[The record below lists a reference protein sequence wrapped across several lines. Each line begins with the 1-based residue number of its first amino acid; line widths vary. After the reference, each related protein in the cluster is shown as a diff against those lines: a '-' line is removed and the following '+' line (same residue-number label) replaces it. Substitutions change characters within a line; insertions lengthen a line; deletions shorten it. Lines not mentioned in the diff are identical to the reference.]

1 MSGGSLNYLCFA
13 EPGELFDRVR
23 EMEEV
28 EQFLTEH
35 GAEDIASD
43 VRRLI
48 EYIKTAQNRIDVLFD
63 QLSDI
68 FRAVEWRMSGYYD
81 DNAVQLVVSQ
91 YRRGGDTDATDKPGH
106 R

>member
-1 MSGGSLNYLCFA
+1 MSGGSLDYLCFA

-48 EYIKTAQNRIDVLFD
+48 EYIKTAQNRIGVLFD

-68 FRAVEWRMSGYYD
+68 FHAVEWRMSGDYG
-81 DNAVQLVVSQ
+81 DNDVQLAVSQ